1 MKRVIFS
8 IGIAA
13 LLCGCYNDYSVGGSI
28 EGAQEFVATTALSRV
43 SVESGEVAPMLKWE
57 AGDKVGIFDRADN
70 AKFNYGYDVNAL
82 EGGVECILTP
92 TDASKVHY
100 GTKGKATTYYAYY
113 PFNEK
118 ASGEAQNFPVKL
130 PRVQTQRSAGD
141 ISHLADL
148 NFMMADPLT
157 IESGAANLCFGSAF
171 AFVKV
176 DLSLGEEVS
185 VPVKQLR
192 LKSTSAMLSA
202 EIATIDLTTEGGEIV
217 VGDGSG
223 EIVVALEEN
232 AILSQSTPHSF
243 YLMALPGKHT
253 AGTLTAE
260 VVAVNNAVAT
270 VELPAV
276 EFKANRY
283 YTQSVSVTLDD
294 FVDVEPFEINPP
306 APTGAVGEPVTFSFS
321 GVADA
326 IDLYTGEVGHDYEW
340 KDTERFI
347 AEKLLLSFNVSY
359 VNGDDIN
366 PELLRVKLSNDYNH
380 SAAIYNEEEI
390 QKATWTDITDLLTLP
405 TAVSTL
411 ANYTTAADDLD
422 ITSYVDTSKA
432 LTIGLFYRVTAVPED
447 EKENGHGRTQV
458 NVSSFKLNSLAENG
472 TRTPLITEA
481 SANTAYAISGESYS
495 VNNNASHVPQFKSSS
510 HVGGS
515 YMYFS
520 SMFNPPINLYGYMV
534 TKPVTPLRTNLGT
547 DTPIV
552 VQSATDNA
560 VTSYEYIFNEA
571 GTYTV
576 VIVGYTKDLTGET
589 KETKKT
595 FTITIE

>member
-100 GTKGKATTYYAYY
+100 GTNGKATTYYAYY
-113 PFNEK
+113 PFNEQ

-148 NFMMADPLT
+148 NFMMANPLT
-157 IESGAANLCFGSAF
+157 VESGAANLCFGSAF

-176 DLSLGEEVS
+176 DLSLGEEAS

-202 EIATIDLTTEGGEIV
+202 EIATIDLTTEGGAIV

-294 FVDVEPFEINPP
+294 FVDADPFEINTP
-306 APTGAVGEPVTFSFS
+306 ALTGAVGEPVTFSFS

-326 IDLYTGEVGHDYEW
+326 IDLYTGEYGHDYEW
-340 KDTERFI
+340 KDKDRYIIES
-347 AEKLLLSFNVSY
+347 LNMSFNTGY
-359 VNGDDIN
+359 VNGDDLN
-366 PELLRVKLSNDYNH
+366 PDLFRIKLSQDFSGQYTEEDVL
-380 SAAIYNEEEI
+380 AAN
-390 QKATWTDITDLLTLP
+390 WNDITEHFTLP
-405 TAVSTL
+405 EAVTSSSS
-411 ANYTTAADDLD
+411 NYIESGVVD
-422 ITSYVDTSKA
+422 ITPHMGDATKECV
-432 LTIGLFYRVTAVPED
+432 IGLFFRVTGIPED
-447 EKENGHGRTQV
+447 EKVSGHGRTQIFVSQFRV
-458 NVSSFKLNSLAENG
+458 NSVAEDG
-472 TRTPLITEA
+472 TTTLLIDN
-481 SANTAYAISGESYS
+481 ANA
-495 VNNNASHVPQFKSSS
+495 NNATMVLGDEYANDQEKNYPQFKNNSTL
-510 HVGGS
+510 GN
-515 YMYFS
+515 YAWFS
-520 SMFNPPINLYGYMV
+520 SMFQPLENMYAYMITNPVAPLY
-534 TKPVTPLRTNLGT
+534 TNLGP
-547 DTPIV
+547 DKPIV
-552 VQSATDNA
+552 IQSATDA
-560 VTSYEYIFNEA
+560 PIEGYSYIFNEA

-576 VIVGYTKDLTGET
+576 VIVGYTKELTGET
-589 KETKKT
+589 KENKKT

>member
-1 MKRVIFS
+1 MMKRVIFS

-113 PFNEK
+113 PFNEQ

-157 IESGAANLCFGSAF
+157 VESGAANLCFGSAF

-202 EIATIDLTTEGGEIV
+202 EIATIDLTTEGGAIV

-294 FVDVEPFEINPP
+294 FVDAEPFEINTP
-306 APTGAVGEPVTFSFS
+306 ALTGAVGEPVTFSFS

-340 KDTERFI
+340 KDTERFVKDGLKFSFI
-347 AEKLLLSFNVSY
+347 SQYQSGTLIYDDLFRIMVSSDFSGVYTEEKVLDANW
-359 VNGDDIN
+359 I
-366 PELLRVKLSNDYNH
+366 
-380 SAAIYNEEEI
+380 
-390 QKATWTDITDLLTLP
+390 DITDRFTLP
-405 TAVSTL
+405 DHISAGS
-411 ANYTTAADDLD
+411 DWKDLTPAGETD
-422 ITSYVDTSKA
+422 LSEFVPNSGNLYIGMFYHVLPISEDPGGRTVVYVPSIVVNGYNNEGSYVIQDVIS
-432 LTIGLFYRVTAVPED
+432 ES
-447 EKENGHGRTQV
+447 NCH
-458 NVSSFKLNSLAENG
+458 
-472 TRTPLITEA
+472 LIM
-481 SANTAYAISGESYS
+481 GESYDDDPKKCQFFT
-495 VNNNASHVPQFKSSS
+495 NNNY
-510 HVGGS
+510 GS
-515 YMYFS
+515 GTTYFRFFS
-520 SMFNPPINLYGYMV
+520 DFRPTEDRYAYMV
-534 TKPVTPLRTNLGT
+534 TSPVTPNRTSLGT

-552 VQSATDNA
+552 VQSATDNS
-560 VTSYEYIFNEA
+560 VSSFEYIFNEA

-576 VIVGYTKDLTGET
+576 VIVGYTKTLTGET
-589 KETKKT
+589 KENKKT

>member
-1 MKRVIFS
+1 MMKRVIFS

-113 PFNEK
+113 PFNEQ

-157 IESGAANLCFGSAF
+157 VESGAANLCFGSAF

-176 DLSLGEEVS
+176 DLSLGEDVS

-202 EIATIDLTTEGGEIV
+202 EIATIDLTTEGGAIV

-294 FVDVEPFEINPP
+294 FVDAEPFEINTP
-306 APTGAVGEPVTFSFS
+306 ALTGAVGEPVTFSFS

-340 KDTERFI
+340 KDTERFVKDGLKFSFI
-347 AEKLLLSFNVSY
+347 SQYQSGTLIYDDLFRIMVSSDFSGVYTEEKVLDANW
-359 VNGDDIN
+359 I
-366 PELLRVKLSNDYNH
+366 
-380 SAAIYNEEEI
+380 
-390 QKATWTDITDLLTLP
+390 DITDRFTLP
-405 TAVSTL
+405 DHISAGS
-411 ANYTTAADDLD
+411 DWKDLTPAGETD
-422 ITSYVDTSKA
+422 LSEFVPNSGNLYIGMFYHVLPISEDPGGRTVVYVPSIVVNGYNNEGSYVIQDVIS
-432 LTIGLFYRVTAVPED
+432 ES
-447 EKENGHGRTQV
+447 NCH
-458 NVSSFKLNSLAENG
+458 
-472 TRTPLITEA
+472 LIM
-481 SANTAYAISGESYS
+481 GESYDDDPKKCQFFT
-495 VNNNASHVPQFKSSS
+495 NNNY
-510 HVGGS
+510 GS
-515 YMYFS
+515 GTTYFRFFS
-520 SMFNPPINLYGYMV
+520 DFRPTEDRYAYMV
-534 TKPVTPLRTNLGT
+534 TSPVTPNRTSLGT

-552 VQSATDNA
+552 VQSATDNS
-560 VTSYEYIFNEA
+560 VSSFEYIFNEA

-576 VIVGYTKDLTGET
+576 VIVGYTKTLTGET
-589 KETKKT
+589 KENKKT

>member
-100 GTKGKATTYYAYY
+100 GTNGKATTYYAYY
-113 PFNEK
+113 PFNEQ

-148 NFMMADPLT
+148 NFMMAEPLT
-157 IESGAANLCFGSAF
+157 VESGAANLCFGSAF

-176 DLSLGEEVS
+176 DLSLGEDVS

-202 EIATIDLTTEGGEIV
+202 EIATIDLTTEGGAIV

-260 VVAVNNAVAT
+260 VVAVNNAVAS

-294 FVDVEPFEINPP
+294 FVDAEPFEINTP
-306 APTGAVGEPVTFSFS
+306 ALTGAVGEPVTFSFS

-326 IDLYTGEVGHDYEW
+326 IDLYTGEVGHDYDW
-340 KDTERFI
+340 KDKERFV
-347 AEKLLLSFNVSY
+347 KDGLKFSFISQYQSGTLIYDDLFRIKVSSDFSGVY
-359 VNGDDIN
+359 T
-366 PELLRVKLSNDYNH
+366 
-380 SAAIYNEEEI
+380 EEEVLD
-390 QKATWTDITDLLTLP
+390 ATWTDITDRFTLP
-405 TAVSTL
+405 DHISAGSAWKDITPAGETDLSEFVPNSGNLYIGMFYHVLPVSEDPGGRTIVYVPSIVVNGYNDEGSYAIQDVISESNCHL
-411 ANYTTAADDLD
+411 IVGESYNGDTTNVPKFFTNNNYGSGTTYFRFFSAFKPADDL
-422 ITSYVDTSKA
+422 
-432 LTIGLFYRVTAVPED
+432 
-447 EKENGHGRTQV
+447 
-458 NVSSFKLNSLAENG
+458 
-472 TRTPLITEA
+472 
-481 SANTAYAISGESYS
+481 YA
-495 VNNNASHVPQFKSSS
+495 
-510 HVGGS
+510 
-515 YMYFS
+515 
-520 SMFNPPINLYGYMV
+520 YMV
-534 TKPVTPLRTNLGT
+534 TSPVTPNRTSLGT

-552 VQSATDNA
+552 VQSATDNS
-560 VTSYEYIFNEA
+560 VSSFEYIFNEA

-576 VIVGYTKDLTGET
+576 VIVGYTKELTGET
-589 KETKKT
+589 KENKKT